1 MPPEPLT
8 LPESKRFFTEQ
19 LEYTSQSVRDDG
31 SDAQLDAAIL
41 QLEVELRKCR
51 HEKKIRKARTV

>member
-1 MPPEPLT
+1 MPPEPT
-8 LPESKRFFTEQ
+8 TTDAKQFFAE
-19 LEYTSQSVRDDG
+19 LFEGISQSVREDG

-51 HEKKIRKARTV
+51 HEKKIRKARKG